1 MDVARALGFSRKMT
15 HRPSILRDL
24 DPGRPMEIN
33 GIYGATL
40 ELARLGG
47 VATPVIDLLVTLA
60 KLRARAA
67 GFM

>member
-1 MDVARALGFSRKMT
+1 MS
-15 HRPSILRDL
+15 HHPSILQNLDL
-24 DPGRPMEIN
+24 GRLMKIDW
-33 GIYGATL
+33 IYGATL